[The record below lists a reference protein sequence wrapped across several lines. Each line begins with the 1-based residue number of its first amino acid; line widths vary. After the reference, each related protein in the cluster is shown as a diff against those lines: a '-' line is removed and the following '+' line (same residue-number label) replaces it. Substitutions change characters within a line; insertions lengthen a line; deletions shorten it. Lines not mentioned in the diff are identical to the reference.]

1 MMVHQMALSMVDLT
15 VCRKDDQTVHQME
28 LMLG

>member
-1 MMVHQMALSMVDLT
+1 MVHQMALSMGGPM
-15 VCRKDDQTVHQME
+15 VCQKDDQTVHQME